1 MGGVISMLLNKPIFL
16 LLGKFSFSFY
26 MIHQMGIRIL
36 KGCMK
41 VLHIDMP
48 WAISLLLCFVI
59 IVAVSYLVYRYYEK
73 PIASLLKK
81 SWIKN

>member
-1 MGGVISMLLNKPIFL
+1 
-16 LLGKFSFSFY
+16 
-26 MIHQMGIRIL
+26 MIHQMGIGIL

-41 VLHIDMP
+41 ALHIDMP